1 MKRSRLFKIIYYLL
15 NHGSVTAP
23 ELAKEMEVSVRTI
36 YRDIDVLSGAGIPV
50 YVTTGRNGG
59 IHLMNDFVL
68 DKALLTEKEKQ
79 DILSA
84 IQELS
89 VANAVYTKETLQKLS
104 ALFNLTVSNWYE
116 VDFSRWSKK
125 TQDNS
130 KFEILKNA
138 IINCVVVKI
147 IYVNT
152 SGIYTERKIQPL
164 KLLYRSKEWY
174 VKAYCM
180 KKQDFRIFKMNRI
193 LQYELLEETFTP
205 KSFPETNHEDGCFE
219 TIRLHFHKE
228 AAYRVYDEFDESQ
241 IEKQENGDLITFA
254 KMPQDE
260 WLIGYLLSF
269 GIQVEVIEPLSLRQQ
284 MAEQVKKLYEFY
296 KP

>member
-23 ELAKEMEVSVRTI
+23 ILAQEMEVSVRTI
-36 YRDIDVLSGAGIPV
+36 YRDIDVLSGSGIPIF
-50 YVTTGRNGG
+50 VTTGRNGG

-68 DKALLTEKEKQ
+68 DKVLLSEKERQ
-79 DILSA
+79 DILAA

-89 VANAVYTKETLQKLS
+89 VANGEYAKETLQKLS
-104 ALFNLTVSNWYE
+104 ALFRLSANDWYE

-125 TQDNS
+125 TQDNY

-138 IINCVVVKI
+138 VINRIAVNI
-147 IYVNT
+147 TYVNS
-152 SGIYTERKIQPL
+152 SGVSTERKVQPL

-174 VKAYCM
+174 LKAFCM
-180 KKQDFRIFKMNRI
+180 KKQDFRMFKLNRI

-205 KSFPETNHEDGCFE
+205 KHFPDVIPGDDCSEM
-219 TIRLHFHKE
+219 IKLRFHKSV
-228 AAYRVYDEFDESQ
+228 AYRVYDEFDESQ
-241 IEKQENGDLITFA
+241 IEKQENGDLIAFA
-254 KMPQDE
+254 NMPKDA

-269 GIQVEVIEPLSLRQQ
+269 GTQVEIIAPPSLRKE
-284 MAEQVKKLYEFY
+284 MTEQVQKLYEFY
-296 KP
+296 KS